1 MTTFM
6 EVPRKASG
14 LPYQLAKEPGR
25 TALHVSNNLPCER
38 CKSWLRESSLF
49 LQRELDC
56 IQFGGIAPRHVKL
69 SHEYPMVPLAW
80 F

>member
-38 CKSWLRESSLF
+38 CKSWLRESS
-49 LQRELDC
+49 
-56 IQFGGIAPRHVKL
+56 
-69 SHEYPMVPLAW
+69 
-80 F
+80 